1 MKNFKLLSL
10 IGFIVMCL
18 AAVFISGCGNSNEG
32 KQEAESS
39 SGAAVSQKEVYI
51 VAAASMTDAIKE
63 IGADYEKEHPDVK
76 LMYNFGSS
84 GALQTQ
90 IEQGAPADVFI
101 SAAQKQMNA
110 LDEKGLIDKD
120 TRKDLLENKV
130 VLIVPK
136 DSNLTLQNFSDVAT
150 DKVNKIAL
158 GEPKAV
164 PVGQY
169 SEEIFKNLNVLD
181 QVKDKAVYASDV
193 RQVLG
198 WVETGEVDCG
208 VVYATDA
215 AISDKVKVLMEA
227 PADTHK
233 PVIYPVAMVNSSKNP
248 DVAKDFI
255 TYLGTDSVKAI
266 LTKYGFSVK

>member
-1 MKNFKLLSL
+1 MQKLRKS
-10 IGFIVMCL
+10 IVFLVIACFL
-18 AAVFISGCGNSNEG
+18 AMVVAGCGNSETE
-32 KQEAESS
+32 KSS
-39 SGAAVSQKEVYI
+39 SVNSSENAQKEVYV

-63 IGADYEKEHPDVK
+63 IGEGYEKKHPNVK

-90 IEQGAPADVFI
+90 IEQGAPADIFI

-120 TRKDLLENKV
+120 SRKDLLENKV

-136 DSNLTLQNFSDVAT
+136 DSDLTLNNFSELAG
-150 DKVNKIAL
+150 DKISKIAL

-169 SEEIFKNLNVLD
+169 SEEIFKNLNILD
-181 QVKDKAVYASDV
+181 EMKAKAVYASDV

-208 VVYATDA
+208 IVYATDA
-215 AISDKVKVLMEA
+215 AISDKVKVLAEA
-227 PADTHK
+227 PSDTHK
-233 PVIYPVAMVNSSKNP
+233 PVIYPAAVLKNSKNP
-248 DVAKDFI
+248 DVAKDFLA
-255 TYLGTDSVKAI
+255 YLSTDEVKNI
-266 LTKYGFSVK
+266 FTKYGFDVK

>member
-1 MKNFKLLSL
+1 MNRIGKNLLAWL
-10 IGFIVMCL
+10 MIAML
-18 AAVFISGCGNSNEG
+18 AIAAAGCGS
-32 KQEAESS
+32 QAEKSS
-39 SGAAVSQKEVYI
+39 SSEGSSAPAEQKEVYV

-63 IGADYEKEHPDVK
+63 IGAEYEKAHPDVK
-76 LMYNFGSS
+76 LMYSFGSS

-110 LDEKGLIDKD
+110 LDEKGLIDKS

-136 DSNLTLQNFSDVAT
+136 DSDLKLNSFADAAG
-150 DKVNKIAL
+150 DKVSKIAL

-169 SEEIFKNLNVLD
+169 SEEIFKNLGVLD
-181 QVKDKAVYASDV
+181 AVKAKAVYGSDV

-227 PADTHK
+227 PADSHK
-233 PVIYPVAMVNSSKNP
+233 PVIYPAAMIASSKNP
-248 DVAKDFI
+248 EIAKDFLA
-255 TYLGTDSVKAI
+255 YLSGDQAKAI
-266 LTKYGFSVK
+266 LTKYGFDVK